1 MPGLARKSGIDT
13 VAAPD
18 GAPKTPCDDGLL
30 RCDGPTTQQ
39 TDEGS
44 STVFVGDPPYG
55 VVRFGDKMTPH
66 TTIPCGCPVH
76 IPPMVSCSA
85 FVVVEGKRLARLG
98 DLYIADGVQH
108 PISSSIGTVV
118 DGSPRQ

>member
-1 MPGLARKSGIDT
+1 MPGLARKGGIDT

-18 GAPKTPCDDGLL
+18 GAPLTPCEVGF
-30 RCDGPTTQQ
+30 RCNGPTTQQ

-66 TTIPCGCPVH
+66 ATIPCGCPVH
-76 IPPMVSCSA
+76 TPPMVSCSA
-85 FVVVEGKRLARLG
+85 FVVVEGQRLARLD
-98 DLYIADGVQH
+98 DLYIADGVEH
-108 PISSSIGTVV
+108 PISSCIETVV
-118 DGSPRQ
+118 DDSPRQ

>member
-1 MPGLARKSGIDT
+1 MPGLARKDGIDT

-18 GAPKTPCDDGLL
+18 GAPGTVCESGFKCDN
-30 RCDGPTTQQ
+30 PTTQY

-44 STVFVGDPPYG
+44 STVFVGDPPFG

-66 TTIPCGCPVH
+66 TTIPCGCPIH
-76 IPPMVSCSA
+76 IPPMISCSA
-85 FVVVEGKRLARLG
+85 FIVVEGKRLAREG
-98 DLYIADGVQH
+98 DLYILDGVTH
-108 PISSSIGTVV
+108 PISSSVSTVV

>member
-1 MPGLARKSGIDT
+1 MPGLARSEGIDT

-18 GAPKTPCDDGLL
+18 GAPGTPCPSGF
-30 RCDGPTTQQ
+30 RCDNPTTQR

-44 STVFVGDPPYG
+44 STVFVGNPPYG
-55 VVRFGDKMTPH
+55 VVRFGDKMTAH
-66 TTIPCGCPVH
+66 TTIPCGCPIH

-85 FVVVEGKRLARLG
+85 YIIVEGKRLAREG

-108 PISSSIGTVV
+108 PISSSVSTVV